1 MLGNFIM
8 EKRKNLG
15 MSQGEFA
22 SALGITRPTY
32 NKIENGERELTLGE
46 AQKLSE
52 IFQISLEDLIACR
65 ESKYMVVLPSKA
77 DEEEIGEDEIEEMG
91 KVHIRVQEKN
101 LEKFKQVLLY
111 VLREVGSRPNVG
123 ETVLNKLLY
132 FIDFDYF
139 EKFEENLMGATYIKN
154 HYGPTATELVKI
166 IKEMEEN
173 GEIEKVKSQYF
184 QREQTKY
191 LPRQNPDLSLF
202 TAQEIEH
209 INDVLAR
216 LADKSAKELTNY
228 SHGDLPWLAAEE
240 GAPISYES
248 VFYRDDYHSVKSYDD
263 EL

>member
-8 EKRKNLG
+8 EKRKNLDI
-15 MSQGEFA
+15 SQGELA

-52 IFQISLEDLIACR
+52 IFQISLEDLIAGR
-65 ESKYMVVLPSKA
+65 ESKYNVVLPSKT
-77 DEEEIGEDEIEEMG
+77 GKDEIEDETG
-91 KVHIRVQEKN
+91 EAGEVQIRVEEKN

-123 ETVLNKLLY
+123 ETVLHKLLY

-154 HYGPTATELVKI
+154 HYGPTASELGKI

-173 GEIEKVKSQYF
+173 DEIEKVKSQHF
-184 QREQTKY
+184 QYEQTKY
-191 LPRQNPDLSLF
+191 LPLKNPDLSLF

-209 INDVLAR
+209 INGVLAR
-216 LADKSAKELTNY
+216 LADKSAAELTSY
-228 SHGDLPWLAAEE
+228 SHGDLPWLAAED
-240 GAPISYES
+240 GKPISYGT
-248 VFYRDDYHSVKSYDD
+248 VFYRDDHYSVRSYDD